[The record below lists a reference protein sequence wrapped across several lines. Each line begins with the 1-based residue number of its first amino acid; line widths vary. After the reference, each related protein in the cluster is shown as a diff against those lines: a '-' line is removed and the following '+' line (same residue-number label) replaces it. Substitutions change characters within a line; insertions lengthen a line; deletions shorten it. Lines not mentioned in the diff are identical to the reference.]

1 MKLLTGL
8 FRLARKR
15 VQTTD
20 TDMGA
25 FRDKI
30 TELVEKKNSLSD
42 DEINGKV
49 EELKTMSADLP
60 ESDDKGKLD
69 RFLEDFKSVKEQ
81 DGATAN
87 EAAKMVADLFEKL
100 DTEAMKDVPETAVNE
115 TETPPAEQ
123 KDGAATVSLTVA
135 NLPSHNHSYTPSG
148 TVTSTFKGSSH
159 SHTFTPSGTVK
170 STFKGTSHSH
180 TFTPSGSISDTT
192 AKGAISGGAYKFTG
206 TWKNTGDMNENAT
219 GTFLASTR
227 WVAPSNWSGENY
239 ASGNV
244 TRRKITH
251 YGNTGGEN
259 SEDSKYTINVQHKHS
274 FLPEGSISVTTNPI
288 FTGTSHGH
296 TFTGKS
302 ITTSATQGGTVAS
315 TFTGTQQTVS
325 ATQGGTV
332 SSSFTGTAGTTGS
345 TGSGTSINIMP
356 PYVVKYCWERTA

>member
-30 TELVEKKNSLSD
+30 TELVEKKDSLSD

-100 DTEAMKDVPETAVNE
+100 DTEAMKDVPKTSVEE

-123 KDGAATVSLTVA
+123 KDGAAQEPETQTKDA
-135 NLPSHNHSYTPSG
+135 DGEETAAPDAGKDNAQYTLEEIYQFIKKRLAEDSG
-148 TVTSTFKGSSH
+148 EKTEEKKKEEEETETVTDHAPHIPVTMN
-159 SHTFTPSGTVK
+159 
-170 STFKGTSHSH
+170 
-180 TFTPSGSISDTT
+180 
-192 AKGAISGGAYKFTG
+192 GGA
-206 TWKNTGDMNENAT
+206 
-219 GTFLASTR
+219 
-227 WVAPSNWSGENY
+227 PS
-239 ASGNV
+239 
-244 TRRKITH
+244 
-251 YGNTGGEN
+251 
-259 SEDSKYTINVQHKHS
+259 
-274 FLPEGSISVTTNPI
+274 EGSIGAMFARI
-288 FTGTSHGH
+288 
-296 TFTGKS
+296 K
-302 ITTSATQGGTVAS
+302 QGG
-315 TFTGTQQTVS
+315 
-325 ATQGGTV
+325 
-332 SSSFTGTAGTTGS
+332 
-345 TGSGTSINIMP
+345 
-356 PYVVKYCWERTA
+356 R